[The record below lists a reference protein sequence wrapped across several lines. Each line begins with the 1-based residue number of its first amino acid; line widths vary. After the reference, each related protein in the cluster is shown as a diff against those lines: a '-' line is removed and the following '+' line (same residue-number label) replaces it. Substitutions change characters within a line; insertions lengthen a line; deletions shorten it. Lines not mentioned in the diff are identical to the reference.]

1 MGMGMR
7 RIGWTAGLT
16 VAAGGSVASLRH
28 ARSEGTAVD
37 DKDWR
42 RIPSR
47 GEVFQKKLLS
57 LVSLHTVSARPPLPD
72 WEGPIAEDPNLHM
85 HPRVSRLATSASSD
99 GLILKDTPRIYAPFV
114 PFTDEDM
121 SAEDHKERLSKRGVK
136 CVWHFGDDGVGHP
149 LTVHGG
155 CIAMAMDESFG
166 HAYMSLGRGPGYTA
180 FIHINYRVPLPTGDP
195 TLIDIEFEKLE
206 GRKVFMKGKLTDGKG
221 KVFSDATCLFVQ
233 PRPKADVM
241 EQAQAQADSGGKS
254 DAKA

>member
-1 MGMGMR
+1 MSMR
-7 RIGWTAGLT
+7 RAVGLTAGLT
-16 VAAGGSVASLRH
+16 AAAGITVASMRQ

-42 RIPSR
+42 RLPSR
-47 GEVFQKKLLS
+47 GEIFKNKLFGL
-57 LVSLHTVSARPPLPD
+57 LSLHTVAKRPPLPD
-72 WEGPIAEDPNLHM
+72 WELPIAEDPTLHM

-99 GLILKDTPRIYAPFV
+99 GLILKDAPRIYAPFA

-121 SAEDHKERLSKRGVK
+121 KASDYAERLARRGVK

-155 CIAMAMDESFG
+155 CIAMALDESFG
-166 HAYMSLGRGPGYTA
+166 HAFMSLGRGPGYTA
-180 FIHINYRVPLPTGDP
+180 FIHVNYRLPLPTGEP

-206 GRKVFMKGKLTDGKG
+206 GRKVFMRGKLTDGKG

-233 PRPKADVM
+233 PRPKADAM
-241 EQAQAQADSGGKS
+241 EQAQAQVDSGGGLE
-254 DAKA
+254 AAA